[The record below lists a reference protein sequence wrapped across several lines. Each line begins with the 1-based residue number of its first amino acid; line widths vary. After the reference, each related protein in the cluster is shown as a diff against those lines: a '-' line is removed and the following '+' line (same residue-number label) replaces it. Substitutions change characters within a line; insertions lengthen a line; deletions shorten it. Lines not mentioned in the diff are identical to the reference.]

1 MVRMVDRAETPGTN
15 FNAIRI
21 SIASP
26 EQILNWSHGEVT
38 KPETI
43 NYRTLRPEKD
53 GLFCERL
60 FGPTKDWECFCGKY
74 KRIRY
79 RGVICDRCGVEVT
92 RSKVRRER
100 MGHIRLA
107 APVAHIWFSKTTPSR
122 LGLLLDLSPRNLERV
137 LYFAQHIIVA
147 VDEDVRLEAIELEQ
161 AKFDLELKKARRQ
174 AEARTETL
182 KERLGGAEATANEP
196 ATEDSAEES
205 GEEEAAAEDVV
216 EETVAEVTEETG
228 GVDEDAPVLL
238 EEPQVEMDPVA
249 IQAEIDA
256 VADLLATEEG
266 QLEEQL
272 KAAIDELEDL
282 RVHKLIAETR
292 YRELKEAYG
301 DVFEANMGAE
311 AILAILKTTNLEAL
325 RGQLVNE
332 VHSTSG
338 QRRKK
343 AIKRLRVVE
352 SFRNSGNRVE
362 DMILSVLPVLPPEL
376 RPMVQLD
383 GGRFATSDLNDL
395 YRRVINRNNRLKR
408 LMSLGAPEIII
419 RNEKRMLQEAVDA
432 LIDNGRRG
440 RPIQGSHNHKLKSLS
455 DLLRGKQGRFRQNLL
470 GKRVD
475 YSGRSVIVVGPELKM
490 DECGLPKRMALE
502 LFKPFVMH
510 RLVILGIAPNI
521 KNAKRMVERARGEVW
536 DILED
541 VIKDRPVLINRAP
554 TLHRLGIQ
562 AFMPVLIEGNAIQ
575 IHPLV
580 CSAFNADFDGDQ
592 MAVHVPLSRM
602 AVLEAKEIML
612 STHNMLSPASGD
624 PLVAP
629 TLDMVMGCYY
639 LTEIRENTAGAGS
652 KFNDFDEASI
662 AHASDLIDLH
672 APIHVREVRNYVGE
686 WVETTLGRMIFNE
699 ILPAKIGFQ
708 NILMDRGTLKDLTA
722 DLYRTLTNEE
732 TAEVLDGVKDL
743 GFHYATTSGITIA
756 INDIQVSAKKPQVL
770 EETTE
775 LVNLFE
781 DQFLSGLISDEER
794 YEKSVDAW
802 TKASDR
808 TTEFV
813 EEELPNY
820 GGIAVM
826 AVSGAKGNISQ
837 IKQMAGMRGLMSNP
851 KGRII
856 DLPIKSSFREGLT
869 ALEYFISTHG
879 ARKGLADTALRT
891 ADSGY
896 LTRRLIDIAQEMI
909 ILEEDCGTID
919 SYWVVPRPEDE
930 TGKTLPERIN
940 GRLAAAPI
948 AHPETGEILIDRNQ
962 IFNLEIGQA
971 LVDAGIREVAV
982 RSPLICECQRGV
994 CQSCYGRLPATGLFV
1009 EMGQAVGIIAAQS
1022 IGEPGTQLTMRTFH
1036 TGGIAG
1042 LDITSGLPR
1051 VEELFEARVPKGAA
1065 ILADIDGVI
1074 EMESDEEGRRLRIT
1088 SKEEFRE
1095 DYQAPENGLILVD
1108 EGETVEP
1115 GMVLAT
1121 SMPALKNKKS
1131 KAAIKKAAE
1140 DAIEAAQSGEGEA
1153 IEQVVANI
1161 GGRVEIDGDVI
1172 SIVWDDVEVRE
1183 HLILASSY
1191 MLVKDGDNVMAGE
1204 PLISGP
1210 LNPHDI
1216 LHIRGK
1222 DDLQSYLVDQVQ
1234 QVYQS
1239 QGVAI
1244 HDKHIEIILRQMLR
1258 RVQVESTGDSD
1269 FIPGQMVD
1277 KFQFQDQNAKVLA
1290 EGGEPTT
1297 AKPILL
1303 GITRASLL
1311 TDSFLSAA
1319 SFQET
1324 TRVLTQAAVSGAQD
1338 WLQGLKENVIIGR
1351 LIPAR
1356 VEIPG
1361 MEELLKPQPVPE
1373 IAAVSLEGWLGAS
1386 DGEEAAPS
1394 GAFDQLVDE
1403 DDVPAEPNIFT
1414 DGNDGAGE
1422 EAAANTDSPEM
1433 AVEEEEDDTPIDA
1446 PDDELDA
1453 EEEEDEDLDVAE
1465 TGELSTN
1472 GTSPAFGEE
1481 DAEGNDEPT
1490 VATDN
1495 EGDE

>member
-1 MVRMVDRAETPGTN
+1 MVRLADRTDTQGTN

-21 SIASP
+21 SVASP

-79 RGVICDRCGVEVT
+79 RGVVCDRCGVEVT

-137 LYFAQHIIVA
+137 LYFAQHIIVSVDDEVRKETIEEHQATTEREIGKLREAAQEHLEELNQKAETARAGEDEAAEAELKA
-147 VDEDVRLEAIELEQ
+147 VEAEIEAFTAQLEA
-161 AKFDLELKKARRQ
+161 
-174 AEARTETL
+174 
-182 KERLGGAEATANEP
+182 
-196 ATEDSAEES
+196 
-205 GEEEAAAEDVV
+205 EEA
-216 EETVAEVTEETG
+216 
-228 GVDEDAPVLL
+228 
-238 EEPQVEMDPVA
+238 
-249 IQAEIDA
+249 
-256 VADLLATEEG
+256 

-272 KAAIDELEDL
+272 QLTTDELEDL
-282 RVHKLIAETR
+282 RVHQLIAESR
-292 YRELKEAYG
+292 YRELKDKYG
-301 DVFEANMGAE
+301 EVFQAGMGAE
-311 AILAILKTTNLEAL
+311 AILDILKTIDLEAL
-325 RGQLVNE
+325 REQLIYE
-332 VHSTSG
+332 MQSTSG

-352 SFRNSGNRVE
+352 SYRNSGNRVE
-362 DMILSVLPVLPPEL
+362 NMILSVLPVLPPEL

-395 YRRVINRNNRLKR
+395 YRRVINRNNRLRR
-408 LMSLGAPEIII
+408 LMDLGAPEIII

-490 DECGLPKRMALE
+490 NECGLPKRMALE

-510 RLVILGIAPNI
+510 RLAVLGIAPNI
-521 KNAKRMVERARGEVW
+521 KNAKRMVERARPEVW

-541 VIKDRPVLINRAP
+541 VIKNRPVLLNRAP

-602 AVLEAKEIML
+602 AVLEASEAML

-639 LTEIRENTAGAGS
+639 LTQMREGAQGEGS
-652 KFNDFDEASI
+652 RYYDFDEARI
-662 AHASDLIDLH
+662 AHASGLVDLQAKIVVD
-672 APIHVREVRNYVGE
+672 HVDGHQEVDGYEEEEEGT
-686 WVETTLGRMIFNE
+686 ETTLGRLMFRE
-699 ILPAKIGFQ
+699 ILPESVGAEYW
-708 NILMDRGTLKDLTA
+708 NRVMDRGSLKDLTA
-722 DLYRTLTNEE
+722 ELYRSLSNEE
-732 TAEVLDGVKDL
+732 TAEALDKIKDL
-743 GFHYATTSGITIA
+743 GFHYATVSGITIA
-756 INDIQVSAKKPQVL
+756 INDIQVSAKKPEILNEAAQEVSRL
-770 EETTE
+770 
-775 LVNLFE
+775 E
-781 DQFLSGLISDEER
+781 DQYLSGLISEEER
-794 YEKSVDAW
+794 YDKTVEAW
-802 TKASDR
+802 TRASDQ
-808 TTEFV
+808 TTEEV
-813 EEELPNY
+813 EKELTNY

-826 AVSGAKGNISQ
+826 AMSGTKGNISQ

-896 LTRRLIDIAQEMI
+896 LTRRLIDIAQEVI
-909 ILEEDCGTID
+909 VLEEDCDTLDAYWIAARSDDHQGTSLAD
-919 SYWVVPRPEDE
+919 
-930 TGKTLPERIN
+930 RIL
-940 GRLAAAPI
+940 GRLAATPI
-948 AHPETGEILIDRNQ
+948 PHPETGEVLVDRNE
-962 IFNLEIGQA
+962 EITETLAQQ
-971 LVDAGIREVAV
+971 LVEAGVTEIPV
-982 RSPLICECQRGV
+982 RSPLTCEARRGV
-994 CQSCYGRLPATGLFV
+994 CRMCYGRLPATGNLV
-1009 EMGQAVGIIAAQS
+1009 ESGQAVGIIAAQS

-1036 TGGIAG
+1036 TGGVAG

-1065 ILADIDGVI
+1065 ILADIDGVV
-1074 EMESDEEGRRLRIT
+1074 ELETSEEGRRLRLV
-1088 SKEEFRE
+1088 SREEFQE
-1095 DYQAPENGLILVD
+1095 DYPIPENGNVLV
-1108 EGETVEP
+1108 EQGETVEP
-1115 GMVLAT
+1115 GMILAGSLT
-1121 SMPALKNKKS
+1121 PLAGDNGS
-1131 KAAIKKAAE
+1131 
-1140 DAIEAAQSGEGEA
+1140 EAGEPEA
-1153 IEQVVANI
+1153 GEQVVANI
-1161 GGRVEIDGDVI
+1161 GGRVELGSDVVSIIWEDVEEREHFIPAHAHILVSDGD
-1172 SIVWDDVEVRE
+1172 EVK
-1183 HLILASSY
+1183 A
-1191 MLVKDGDNVMAGE
+1191 GDALTG
-1204 PLISGP
+1204 GP

-1222 DDLQSYLVDQVQ
+1222 DALQQYLVDEVQ
-1234 QVYQS
+1234 QVYLS
-1239 QGVAI
+1239 QGVTI

-1258 RVQVESTGDSD
+1258 RVQVESTGDCD

-1277 KFQFQDQNAKVLA
+1277 RFEFQEKNAKILA
-1290 EGGEPTT
+1290 EGGEPAT
-1297 AKPILL
+1297 ATPVFL
-1303 GITRASLL
+1303 GVTRASLL

-1324 TRVLTQAAVSGAQD
+1324 TRVLTQAAISGAHD
-1338 WLQGLKENVIIGR
+1338 WLLGLKENVIIGR
-1351 LIPAR
+1351 LIPSR
-1356 VEIPG
+1356 LEIPG
-1361 MEELLKPQPVPE
+1361 MAELLKPEPAPE
-1373 IAAVSLEGWLGAS
+1373 LSAGGWLGVPIDREDGDLDLAFPEAVAAS
-1386 DGEEAAPS
+1386 NGDGFPGGEAEAALGNLEENGNVAEI
-1394 GAFDQLVDE
+1394 GAENGAPAAEV
-1403 DDVPAEPNIFT
+1403 AEPE
-1414 DGNDGAGE
+1414 DGDAQVAVAELGANGSGQE
-1422 EAAANTDSPEM
+1422 EQEEGDSP
-1433 AVEEEEDDTPIDA
+1433 DP
-1446 PDDELDA
+1446 ELDA
-1453 EEEEDEDLDVAE
+1453 PSEDSEAD
-1465 TGELSTN
+1465 
-1472 GTSPAFGEE
+1472 
-1481 DAEGNDEPT
+1481 DEP
-1490 VATDN
+1490 A
-1495 EGDE
+1495 DEEPQEADDGPADGEPQE

>member
-1 MVRMVDRAETPGTN
+1 MVRLANRTETQGTN

-21 SIASP
+21 SVASP
-26 EQILNWSHGEVT
+26 DQILNWSHGEVT

-79 RGVICDRCGVEVT
+79 RGVVCDRCGVEVT

-147 VDEDVRLEAIELEQ
+147 VDEEARKEVIEEEQANAEQELSKRRKAAEQRIEEINQKSDSPDSDTTDADQDAEVGFKAVEAEIEAINSQL
-161 AKFDLELKKARRQ
+161 
-174 AEARTETL
+174 
-182 KERLGGAEATANEP
+182 
-196 ATEDSAEES
+196 
-205 GEEEAAAEDVV
+205 
-216 EETVAEVTEETG
+216 VTEES
-228 GVDEDAPVLL
+228 
-238 EEPQVEMDPVA
+238 
-249 IQAEIDA
+249 
-256 VADLLATEEG
+256 
-266 QLEEQL
+266 QLGEQL
-272 KAAIDELEDL
+272 QLAIDELEDL
-282 RVHKLIAETR
+282 RVHRLIAESR
-292 YRELKEAYG
+292 YRELNEAYG
-301 DVFEANMGAE
+301 NVFQAAMGAE
-311 AILAILKTTNLEAL
+311 AILAILKTIDLEAL
-325 RGQLVNE
+325 RQQLISE
-332 VHSTSG
+332 MHSTSG

-408 LMSLGAPEIII
+408 LMDLGAPEIII

-490 DECGLPKRMALE
+490 HECGLPKRMALE

-510 RLVILGIAPNI
+510 RLAVLGIAPNI
-521 KNAKRMVERARGEVW
+521 KNAKRMVERARPEVW

-541 VIKDRPVLINRAP
+541 VIKNRPVLLNRAP

-592 MAVHVPLSRM
+592 MAVHVPLSKM
-602 AVLEAKEIML
+602 AVLEAGEAML

-639 LTEIRENTAGAGS
+639 LTEVREGAQGEGS
-652 KFNDFDEASI
+652 RFYDFTEARI
-662 AHASDLIDLH
+662 AHASGLIDLQ
-672 APIHVREVRNYVGE
+672 ARINVSHVDGADAED
-686 WVETTLGRMIFNE
+686 WTETTLGRLMFNE
-699 ILPAKIGFQ
+699 ILPPSISFQ
-708 NILMDRGTLKDLTA
+708 NRLMDRGSLKDLTA
-722 DLYRTLTNEE
+722 ELYRSLSNEE
-732 TAEVLDGVKDL
+732 TAEVLDEIKDL
-743 GFHYATTSGITIA
+743 GFHYATVSGITIA
-756 INDIQVSAKKPQVL
+756 INDIQVSAKKPDILNHATQVVTGL
-770 EETTE
+770 EE
-775 LVNLFE
+775 
-781 DQFLSGLISDEER
+781 QYLSGLISEEER
-794 YEKSVDAW
+794 YAKTVDAW
-802 TKASDR
+802 TAASDA
-808 TTEFV
+808 TTELV
-813 EEELPNY
+813 QDELSNY

-826 AVSGAKGNISQ
+826 AVSGTKGNISQ

-896 LTRRLIDIAQEMI
+896 LTRRLIDIAQEVI
-909 ILEEDCGTID
+909 VLEEDCETLDIF
-919 SYWVVPRPEDE
+919 WVPARPED
-930 TGKTLPERIN
+930 TQRNSLV
-940 GRLAAAPI
+940 GRVLGRMAATPI
-948 AHPETGEILIDRNQ
+948 AHPETGEILVDRNQ
-962 IFNLEIGQA
+962 EITESLA
-971 LVDAGIREVAV
+971 RELVDAGLAEVPV
-982 RSPLICECQRGV
+982 RSPLNCESHRGV
-994 CQSCYGRLPATGLFV
+994 CRMCYGRLPATGILV
-1009 EMGQAVGIIAAQS
+1009 ENGQAVGIIAAQS

-1036 TGGIAG
+1036 TGGVAG

-1065 ILADIDGVI
+1065 ILADIDGIVEI
-1074 EMESDEEGRRLRIT
+1074 DTSDEGRRLRMV
-1088 SKEEFRE
+1088 SREEFRE
-1095 DYQAPENGLILVD
+1095 DYSVPEGSQLLV
-1108 EGETVEP
+1108 EQGEDVEP
-1115 GMVLAT
+1115 GMILAST
-1121 SMPALKNKKS
+1121 LPALTGDNGS
-1131 KAAIKKAAE
+1131 SE
-1140 DAIEAAQSGEGEA
+1140 EETEPGL
-1153 IEQVVANI
+1153 QVVANFV
-1161 GGRVEIDGDVI
+1161 GRVELSPEGISITWEDIEEREHIIPAHAHILVSDGDQ
-1172 SIVWDDVEVRE
+1172 
-1183 HLILASSY
+1183 
-1191 MLVKDGDNVMAGE
+1191 VKAGGA
-1204 PLISGP
+1204 LTGGP

-1222 DDLQSYLVDQVQ
+1222 DELQRYLVDEVQ

-1239 QGVAI
+1239 QGVTI

-1258 RVQVESTGDSD
+1258 RVSVESTGDCD

-1277 KFQFQDQNAKVLA
+1277 KYEFQAKNAKVLA
-1290 EGGEPTT
+1290 EGGEPAT
-1297 AKPILL
+1297 AKPVLL
-1303 GITRASLL
+1303 GVTRASLL

-1338 WLQGLKENVIIGR
+1338 WLLGLKENVIIGR
-1351 LIPAR
+1351 LIPSR
-1356 VEIPG
+1356 LQVPG
-1361 MEELLKPQPVPE
+1361 MAQLLEPEPVPE
-1373 IAAVSLEGWLGAS
+1373 LEIASSGWLGIPGAMEGAELTFPGATPTPGAPVFSGGEGVSAFGLFEGNGGLGGDAPATPVAEETAIDNPDALASETEVATNGLSQEDSEENKNQEDEIDATPQDAS
-1386 DGEEAAPS
+1386 DP
-1394 GAFDQLVDE
+1394 VDE
-1403 DDVPAEPNIFT
+1403 K
-1414 DGNDGAGE
+1414 
-1422 EAAANTDSPEM
+1422 S
-1433 AVEEEEDDTPIDA
+1433 
-1446 PDDELDA
+1446 
-1453 EEEEDEDLDVAE
+1453 
-1465 TGELSTN
+1465 
-1472 GTSPAFGEE
+1472 
-1481 DAEGNDEPT
+1481 
-1490 VATDN
+1490 N
-1495 EGDE
+1495 E

>member
-196 ATEDSAEES
+196 VTEDSAEES
-205 GEEEAAAEDVV
+205 GEEAAAAEDVV

-238 EEPQVEMDPVA
+238 EEPEVEMDPVA

-272 KAAIDELEDL
+272 KAAIDELDDL

-325 RGQLVNE
+325 RDQLVNE

-672 APIHVREVRNYVGE
+672 APIHVREVRNYDGE

-708 NILMDRGTLKDLTA
+708 NILMNRDTLKDLTA

-775 LVNLFE
+775 LVNQFE

-962 IFNLEIGQA
+962 IFDLEIGQA

-994 CQSCYGRLPATGLFV
+994 CQSCYGRLPATGIFV

-1394 GAFDQLVDE
+1394 GAFDQLVGE

-1433 AVEEEEDDTPIDA
+1433 AVEEEEDDTPVDA

>member
-205 GEEEAAAEDVV
+205 GEEAAAAEDVV

-272 KAAIDELEDL
+272 KAAIDELDDL

-325 RGQLVNE
+325 RDQLVNE

-662 AHASDLIDLH
+662 AHASELIDLH
-672 APIHVREVRNYVGE
+672 APIHVREVRNYDGE

-775 LVNLFE
+775 LVNQFE

-940 GRLAAAPI
+940 GRLAAALV

-962 IFNLEIGQA
+962 IFDLEIGQA

-1074 EMESDEEGRRLRIT
+1074 GMESDEEGRRLRIT

-1433 AVEEEEDDTPIDA
+1433 AVEEEEDDTPVDA

>member
-196 ATEDSAEES
+196 VTEDSAEES

-216 EETVAEVTEETG
+216 QETVAEITEETG

-238 EEPQVEMDPVA
+238 EEPEVEMDPVA

-272 KAAIDELEDL
+272 KAAIDELDDL

-325 RGQLVNE
+325 RDQLVNE

-672 APIHVREVRNYVGE
+672 APIHVREVRNYDGE

-708 NILMDRGTLKDLTA
+708 NILMNRGTLKDLTA

-775 LVNLFE
+775 LVNQFE

-940 GRLAAAPI
+940 GRLAAVPI

-962 IFNLEIGQA
+962 IFDLEIGQA

-1394 GAFDQLVDE
+1394 GALDQLVDE

-1433 AVEEEEDDTPIDA
+1433 AVEEEEDDTPVDA

>member
-1 MVRMVDRAETPGTN
+1 MVRMADRTETSGTN

-92 RSKVRRER
+92 RAKVRRER

-137 LYFAQHIIVA
+137 LYFAQHIIVS
-147 VDEDVRLEAIELEQ
+147 VDEDARQDAIDAERVKFELETE
-161 AKFDLELKKARRQ
+161 KRRRQ
-174 AEARTETL
+174 AEEKLASLNT
-182 KERLGGAEATANEP
+182 RLEEATIAASGQPENAESLAP
-196 ATEDSAEES
+196 SSADLI
-205 GEEEAAAEDVV
+205 A
-216 EETVAEVTEETG
+216 
-228 GVDEDAPVLL
+228 L
-238 EEPQVEMDPVA
+238 
-249 IQAEIDA
+249 QAEIDT
-256 VADLLATEEG
+256 VNSQLSTDEG
-266 QLEEQL
+266 QLEETY
-272 KAAIDELEDL
+272 KMAVDELEDL
-282 RVHKLIAETR
+282 RIHKLIAESR
-292 YRELKEAYG
+292 YRELREHYG
-301 DVFEANMGAE
+301 DVFEAGMGAE
-311 AILAILKTTNLEAL
+311 AILAILRTVDLEAL
-325 RGQLVNE
+325 RDQLVTE
-332 VHSTSG
+332 MQSTSG

-362 DMILSVLPVLPPEL
+362 DMILSVMPVLPPEL

-490 DECGLPKRMALE
+490 HECGLPRRMALE

-541 VIKDRPVLINRAP
+541 VIKDRPVLLNRAP

-602 AVLEAKEIML
+602 AVLEAKEAML

-639 LTEIRENTAGAGS
+639 LTDLRKDSNGAGRR
-652 KFNDFDEASI
+652 FNDFDEARI
-662 AHASDLIDLH
+662 AHASNLIDLH
-672 APIHVREVRNYVGE
+672 APIAVREVRNCTEE
-686 WVETTLGRMIFNE
+686 WVDTTLGRLIFNE
-699 ILPAKIGFQ
+699 ILPERIGFQ
-708 NILMDRGTLKDLTA
+708 NKLMDRGALKDLTA
-722 DLYRTLTNEE
+722 DLYRNLSNDE
-732 TAEVLDGVKDL
+732 TAWVLDEVKDL
-743 GFHYATTSGITIA
+743 GFHYATSSGITIA
-756 INDIQVSAKKPQVL
+756 INDIQVSDRKPEIL
-770 EETTE
+770 TE
-775 LVNLFE
+775 ATNMVDDYDE
-781 DQFLSGLISDEER
+781 QFLSGLISEEER
-794 YEKSVDAW
+794 YSKTVDAW
-802 TKASDR
+802 TWASDQ
-808 TTEFV
+808 TTELV
-813 EEELPNY
+813 EEELPNF

-896 LTRRLIDIAQEMI
+896 LTRRLIDIAQEVI
-909 ILEEDCGTID
+909 ILEEDCGTFD
-919 SYWVVPRPEDE
+919 AYWVPRRPDDA
-930 TGKTLPERIN
+930 TGASLPERIL
-940 GRLAAAPI
+940 GRLAAAPVP
-948 AHPETGEILIDRNQ
+948 HPETGEILVDRNDLIDEGMARRIMQ
-962 IFNLEIGQA
+962 AGVTEIS
-971 LVDAGIREVAV
+971 V
-982 RSPLICECQRGV
+982 RSPMTCEAHRGV
-994 CQSCYGRLPATGLFV
+994 CQRCYGRLPATGLIV
-1009 EMGQAVGIIAAQS
+1009 EKGQAVGIIAAQS

-1036 TGGIAG
+1036 TGGVAG

-1051 VEELFEARVPKGAA
+1051 VEELFEARVPKSAA
-1065 ILADIDGVI
+1065 ILADIDGQV
-1074 EMESDEEGRRLRIT
+1074 ELTNDDEGRRLRLV
-1088 SKEEFRE
+1088 SREEFRE
-1095 DYQAPENGLILVD
+1095 DYPVPANADLMVD
-1108 EGETVEP
+1108 DGEAVEP
-1115 GMVLAT
+1115 GMVLASVQLSLPGGT
-1121 SMPALKNKKS
+1121 PDEAEPSEELPA
-1131 KAAIKKAAE
+1131 ATQI
-1140 DAIEAAQSGEGEA
+1140 
-1153 IEQVVANI
+1153 VANV
-1161 GGRVEIDGDVI
+1161 GGKIEITPGCV
-1172 SIVWDDVEVRE
+1172 SVVWEDVEARE
-1183 HLILASSY
+1183 HIIPASAY
-1191 MLVKDGDNVMAGE
+1191 MLVGDGDTVKAGDA
-1204 PLISGP
+1204 LINGP

-1222 DDLQSYLVDQVQ
+1222 DDLQVYLVDQVQ

-1244 HDKHIEIILRQMLR
+1244 HDKHIEVILRQMLR

-1277 KFQFQDQNAKVLA
+1277 KFAFQNENAKVLA
-1290 EGGEPTT
+1290 EGGEPAT
-1297 AKPILL
+1297 AKPVLL
-1303 GITRASLL
+1303 GVTRASLL

-1338 WLQGLKENVIIGR
+1338 WLLGLKENVIIGR
-1351 LIPAR
+1351 LIPAQ
-1356 VEIPG
+1356 VDIPG
-1361 MEELLKPQPVPE
+1361 MQELLKPAVLPE
-1373 IAAVSLEGWLGAS
+1373 MAAVAPGGWLGVAEAS
-1386 DGEEAAPS
+1386 PFGVGGDDEAVDTGFFALEAENGDGGAGAIPRPFAKEGAPEP
-1394 GAFDQLVDE
+1394 DDEPDDE
-1403 DDVPAEPNIFT
+1403 DDLPDDDDDDEVEETGALGLAQASELAT
-1414 DGNDGAGE
+1414 DGLPQNGSNGLSGDISD
-1422 EAAANTDSPEM
+1422 NTDSLADNPAED
-1433 AVEEEEDDTPIDA
+1433 EEEVGPGA
-1446 PDDELDA
+1446 DE
-1453 EEEEDEDLDVAE
+1453 
-1465 TGELSTN
+1465 
-1472 GTSPAFGEE
+1472 
-1481 DAEGNDEPT
+1481 EPK
-1490 VATDN
+1490 
-1495 EGDE
+1495 

>member
-1 MVRMVDRAETPGTN
+1 MVRLADRTDTQGTN

-21 SIASP
+21 SVASP

-79 RGVICDRCGVEVT
+79 RGVVCDRCGVEVT

-137 LYFAQHIIVA
+137 LYFAQHIIVS
-147 VDEDVRLEAIELEQ
+147 VDEEARKEAIEEERANIEQ
-161 AKFDLELKKARRQ
+161 ESAKRRRVAEQRIEELNQKAESPGSNVGEDAEVELK
-174 AEARTETL
+174 
-182 KERLGGAEATANEP
+182 
-196 ATEDSAEES
+196 ATEVEI
-205 GEEEAAAEDVV
+205 EAINS
-216 EETVAEVTEETG
+216 
-228 GVDEDAPVLL
+228 
-238 EEPQVEMDPVA
+238 Q
-249 IQAEIDA
+249 
-256 VADLLATEEG
+256 LATEES

-272 KAAIDELEDL
+272 QLAIDELEDL
-282 RVHKLIAETR
+282 RVHKLIAESR
-292 YRELKEAYG
+292 YRELKEHYG
-301 DVFEANMGAE
+301 NAFQAAMGAE
-311 AILAILKTTNLEAL
+311 AILAILKTIDLEAL
-325 RGQLVNE
+325 RQQLINE
-332 VHSTSG
+332 MHSTSG

-352 SFRNSGNRVE
+352 SFRSSGNRVE
-362 DMILSVLPVLPPEL
+362 DMILTVLPVLPPEL

-408 LMSLGAPEIII
+408 LMDLGAPEIII

-490 DECGLPKRMALE
+490 HECGLPKRMALE

-510 RLVILGIAPNI
+510 RLAVLGIAPNI
-521 KNAKRMVERARGEVW
+521 KNAKRMVERARPEVW

-541 VIKDRPVLINRAP
+541 VIKNRPVLLNRAP

-592 MAVHVPLSRM
+592 MAVHVPLSKM
-602 AVLEAKEIML
+602 AVLEAGEAML

-639 LTEIRENTAGAGS
+639 LTEMREGIHGEGS
-652 KFNDFDEASI
+652 RFYDFDEARI
-662 AHASDLIDLH
+662 AHASALVDLQ
-672 APIHVREVRNYVGE
+672 ARIHVAHIDGLDEDG
-686 WVETTLGRMIFNE
+686 WTETTLGRLMFNE
-699 ILPAKIGFQ
+699 ILPESIGFQ
-708 NILMDRGTLKDLTA
+708 NRLMDRGSLKDLTA
-722 DLYRTLTNEE
+722 ELYRSLSNEE
-732 TAEVLDGVKDL
+732 TAEVLDEIKEL
-743 GFHYATTSGITIA
+743 GFHYATVSGITIA
-756 INDIQVSAKKPQVL
+756 INDIQVSAKKPEILNQAAQVVSGL
-770 EETTE
+770 EE
-775 LVNLFE
+775 
-781 DQFLSGLISDEER
+781 QFLSGLISEEER
-794 YEKSVDAW
+794 YDKTVEAW
-802 TKASDR
+802 TTASDR
-808 TTEFV
+808 TTALV
-813 EEELPNY
+813 EEELSNF

-826 AVSGAKGNISQ
+826 AVSGTKGNISQ

-896 LTRRLIDIAQEMI
+896 LTRRLIDIAQEVI
-909 ILEEDCGTID
+909 VLQEDCGTLD
-919 SYWVVPRPEDE
+919 AYWVPARSEDPQH
-930 TGKTLPERIN
+930 TSLQ
-940 GRLAAAPI
+940 GRVLGRFAAMPI
-948 AHPETGEILIDRNQ
+948 PHPETGEILVDRNQ
-962 IFNLEIGQA
+962 EITESIAQQ
-971 LVDAGIREVAV
+971 LVDAGLTEVPA
-982 RSPLICECQRGV
+982 RSPLVCDAHRGV
-994 CQSCYGRLPATGLFV
+994 CRMCYGRLPATGKLV
-1009 EMGQAVGIIAAQS
+1009 ENGQAVGIIAAQS

-1036 TGGIAG
+1036 TGGVAG

-1065 ILADIDGVI
+1065 ILADIDGIVEI
-1074 EMESDEEGRRLRIT
+1074 DTSEEGRRLRMV
-1088 SKEEFRE
+1088 SREEFRE
-1095 DYQAPENGLILVD
+1095 DYSVPENAQLLVE
-1108 EGETVEP
+1108 EGELVEP
-1115 GMVLAT
+1115 GMVLASTLPSLT
-1121 SMPALKNKKS
+1121 SGNGL
-1131 KAAIKKAAE
+1131 AE
-1140 DAIEAAQSGEGEA
+1140 EESEPSQ
-1153 IEQVVANI
+1153 QVVANI
-1161 GGRVEIDGDVI
+1161 GGRVELSPEGM
-1172 SIVWDDVEVRE
+1172 SIIWEDIEERE
-1183 HLILASSY
+1183 HIIPAHAHILVSHGDQVRAGDALI
-1191 MLVKDGDNVMAGE
+1191 G
-1204 PLISGP
+1204 GP

-1222 DDLQSYLVDQVQ
+1222 DELQRYLVDEVQ
-1234 QVYQS
+1234 QVYLS
-1239 QGVAI
+1239 QGVTI

-1258 RVQVESTGDSD
+1258 RVQVESTGDCD
-1269 FIPGQMVD
+1269 FIPGQMID
-1277 KFQFQDQNAKVLA
+1277 KFEFQERNAKILA
-1290 EGGEPTT
+1290 EGGEPAT
-1297 AKPILL
+1297 AKPVFL
-1303 GITRASLL
+1303 GVTRASLL

-1338 WLQGLKENVIIGR
+1338 WLLGWKENVIIGR
-1351 LIPAR
+1351 LIPSRLQSA
-1356 VEIPG
+1356 G
-1361 MEELLKPQPVPE
+1361 MDRLLEPEPVPE
-1373 IAAVSLEGWLGAS
+1373 LGIGTSGWLGIPGTTEGGELTFQGAPPTPVEQGFPGS
-1386 DGEEAAPS
+1386 EKENVFGFFEGNGDFSGNGGDGNPTPVAEEAEIGHP
-1394 GAFDQLVDE
+1394 GAMTSE
-1403 DDVPAEPNIFT
+1403 
-1414 DGNDGAGE
+1414 
-1422 EAAANTDSPEM
+1422 
-1433 AVEEEEDDTPIDA
+1433 VE
-1446 PDDELDA
+1446 
-1453 EEEEDEDLDVAE
+1453 V
-1465 TGELSTN
+1465 GTN
-1472 GTSPAFGEE
+1472 GLGQE
-1481 DAEGNDEPT
+1481 DSEDNKDQVEGTDASAEDGSNSANDKP
-1490 VATDN
+1490 
-1495 EGDE
+1495 